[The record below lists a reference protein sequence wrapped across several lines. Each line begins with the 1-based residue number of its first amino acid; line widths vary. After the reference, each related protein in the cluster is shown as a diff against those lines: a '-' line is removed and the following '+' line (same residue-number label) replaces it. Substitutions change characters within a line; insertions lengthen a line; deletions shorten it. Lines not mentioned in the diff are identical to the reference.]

1 MTLPLMPKATAVWLI
16 EKTALTF
23 TQIADFC
30 GMHPLEVQAIA
41 DGEVAQGI
49 VGYDPVANVQLSPEE
64 IRRCEADPALRLKLL
79 PSTLPAPK
87 RTRGARYTPVARRND
102 RPDGIAFL
110 LRNFPQLTEAQIGKL
125 MGTTK
130 ETIQKVRERTHWNSA
145 NIKPRDPVILGLCS
159 QTDLNAMVAQANE
172 RLAREGHAVPP
183 PPPPPSDADEAA

>member
-49 VGYDPVANVQLSPEE
+49 VGYDPVANLQLAQSE
-64 IRRCEADPALRLKLL
+64 ITRCEADSEARLRLS
-79 PSTLPAPK
+79 PSTNPLPK
-87 RTRGARYTPVARRND
+87 RSKGARYTPVAKRND
-102 RPDGIAFL
+102 RPDAIVFL
-110 LRNFPQLTEAQIGKL
+110 LRNYPQLTEAQVGKL
-125 MGTTK
+125 LGTTK
-130 ETIQKVRERTHWNSA
+130 ETIQKVRDRTHWNSA

-159 QTDLNAMVAQANE
+159 QTDLNAMVSQAND
-172 RLAREGHAVPP
+172 RLTRDGQAVPP
-183 PPPPPSDADEAA
+183 PPAPEEIEAA

>member
-1 MTLPLMPKATAVWLI
+1 MTMPLMPKATAVWLI
-16 EKTALTF
+16 DKTALTF

-49 VGYDPVANVQLSPEE
+49 VGYDPVANSQLTLQE
-64 IRRCEADPALRLKLL
+64 IRRCEADKDARLKLL
-79 PSTLPAPK
+79 PTTLPQPK
-87 RTRGARYTPVARRND
+87 RIKGARYTPVAKRND

-110 LRNFPQLTEAQIGKL
+110 MRNYPQLTETQIGKL

-130 ETIQKVRERTHWNSA
+130 ETIQKVRDRTHWNSA

-159 QTDLNAMVAQANE
+159 QTDLNAMVSQAND
-172 RLAREGHAVPP
+172 RLIREGHAVPAP
-183 PPPPPSDADEAA
+183 PPPQADEAA

>member
-49 VGYDPVANVQLSPEE
+49 NGYDPVANGQVTLEE
-64 IRRCEADPALRLKLL
+64 IKRCEADESSRLKILA
-79 PSTLPAPK
+79 STMPLPK
-87 RTRGARYTPVARRND
+87 RSRGARYTPVAKRNA

-110 LRNFPQLTEAQIGKL
+110 LRNYPQLTDAQVGKL

-130 ETIQKVRERTHWNSA
+130 DTIHKVRDRTHWNSA

-159 QTDLNAMVAQANE
+159 QTDLNAMVQQANE
-172 RLAREGHAVPP
+172 RLEREGRAVPP
-183 PPPPPSDADEAA
+183 PPPPPEADEAA